1 MIKHKIVILVQN
13 DNNNKIDRFIL
24 NIYTKLI
31 LNLIKLILL
40 SGVYHVI
47 TLLRFSIILYI
58 IPTSL
63 RLNQKLM

>member
-13 DNNNKIDRFIL
+13 DNNKKIDRFIL

-47 TLLRFSIILYI
+47 TLLRFYIILYI

>member
-13 DNNNKIDRFIL
+13 DNNKKIDRFIL